1 MTIETKNTL
10 QPGAYGFNSKA
21 GDYEIV
27 AFYWVEGAQVFV
39 TSEHRKKKTAPERA
53 FFAVGKAPKIELI
66 NLRDLSVGT
75 LETLKKMPGYKKAI
89 KELTEELTKEKEKD
103 VE

>member
-1 MTIETKNTL
+1 MKEQKLIIMHNR
-10 QPGAYGFNSKA
+10 
-21 GDYEIV
+21 
-27 AFYWVEGAQVFV
+27 VEKLGVLMEGV
-39 TSEHRKKKTAPERA
+39 L
-53 FFAVGKAPKIELI
+53 IELI

>member
-1 MTIETKNTL
+1 MKEQKLIIMHNRVEKLGTL
-10 QPGAYGFNSKA
+10 M
-21 GDYEIV
+21 
-27 AFYWVEGAQVFV
+27 EGVL
-39 TSEHRKKKTAPERA
+39 
-53 FFAVGKAPKIELI
+53 IELI

>member
-1 MTIETKNTL
+1 MKEQKLIIMYNRVEKLGTL
-10 QPGAYGFNSKA
+10 M
-21 GDYEIV
+21 
-27 AFYWVEGAQVFV
+27 EGVL
-39 TSEHRKKKTAPERA
+39 
-53 FFAVGKAPKIELI
+53 IELI

>member
-1 MTIETKNTL
+1 MKEQKLIMMYNRVEKL
-10 QPGAYGFNSKA
+10 GALM
-21 GDYEIV
+21 
-27 AFYWVEGAQVFV
+27 EGVLM
-39 TSEHRKKKTAPERA
+39 
-53 FFAVGKAPKIELI
+53 ELS

-89 KELTEELTKEKEKD
+89 EELKEEIKEGIKDKKD

>member
-1 MTIETKNTL
+1 MKEQKLIMMYNRVEKL
-10 QPGAYGFNSKA
+10 GALM
-21 GDYEIV
+21 
-27 AFYWVEGAQVFV
+27 EGVLM
-39 TSEHRKKKTAPERA
+39 
-53 FFAVGKAPKIELI
+53 ELT

-89 KELTEELTKEKEKD
+89 EELKEEIKEGIKDKKD

>member
-1 MTIETKNTL
+1 MKEQKLIIMYNRVEKL
-10 QPGAYGFNSKA
+10 GALM
-21 GDYEIV
+21 
-27 AFYWVEGAQVFV
+27 EGVL
-39 TSEHRKKKTAPERA
+39 
-53 FFAVGKAPKIELI
+53 IELT